1 MYSTNRKKAGLP
13 ADRRG
18 YIAIVAS
25 VVITTLVAVVALVFS
40 SSNFLGRYDTLALEE
55 KEESRA
61 LAEGCV
67 AYARLRLATNLS
79 YVGNEDIGIASSTCR
94 IVSVTPQGGSF
105 RVATFATVRGKGTN
119 LIVTIAGDDLSVIS
133 WEEVP

>member
-1 MYSTNRKKAGLP
+1 MSSTNRKRAGLP

-55 KEESRA
+55 KDESRA

-79 YVGNEDIGIASSTCR
+79 YGGNENIAIASSTCR

-105 RVATFATVRGKGTN
+105 RITTFASVRGKSTN
-119 LIVTIAGDDLSVIS
+119 LIVTIADDDLAIIS
-133 WEEVP
+133 QEETP

>member
-1 MYSTNRKKAGLP
+1 MQSTNKRSNQP

-79 YVGNEDIGIASSTCR
+79 YVGNENIEIASSTCR
-94 IVSVTPQGGSF
+94 IISVTPQGGGF

-119 LIVTIAGDDLSVIS
+119 LIVTVAGDDLTIIS
-133 WEEVP
+133 QEETP